1 MIRALILDDD
11 PLFTRLLADRLACE
25 SDVPI
30 QAVVAQTL
38 EAAKQLVQ
46 GDSRTFDVFL
56 IDERLGAGEDGI
68 SAMEDLMRLQPD
80 AEAIVFTGFDDLEVG
95 YRALQAGALC
105 YLLKTDGLIPELIW
119 RLRWLHGL
127 RALDKATRQAD
138 RAESRKEAADVI
150 VQSSLQMGFERA
162 RLWWVDGLEDASA
175 HDGAMQTLV
184 GLAADGA
191 YAPVEMPKARIP
203 LDQSPYAR
211 HALASPAEFTR
222 FHGEELGPSYL
233 TRQKLAEGYRPPPLG
248 DWLVAPLR
256 AEGRS
261 IGLLVLDNVTQAR
274 EITPEQ
280 LRLLRKFCRDAS
292 TVLARAW
299 RYERR
304 RRLNEIGA
312 RIMTQAAHSDLDKV
326 LKRLREELRRFTNA
340 HNFIAAL
347 VEEEGNRRYLHYRV
361 RYEDGR
367 WQPPVWRFLSK
378 PGLLAHVIQRNEP
391 VFAPDAERY
400 RVEHGLQTFGKPA
413 RSWMGAPLRVK
424 GQAVGVIA
432 LENNQKAHAFTWTE
446 FEQFVEV
453 VEHVQGAIWVARL
466 EEQQAQNSRR
476 LRLLQRASE
485 EMMKLVDER
494 DEAALWLAALTVATA
509 DYGLQFNRAALF
521 LARDGG
527 AKVIGR
533 AGVGHFNP
541 AEAHAAWEADRDNH
555 MDFDQALERLRQGR
569 LELTPLH
576 RYVCDWEIALPP
588 QRGDAFQDVLR
599 EGKPMCISAGE
610 VAQRLP
616 ELFVT
621 HFGAHDCAV
630 VPLRAGSRVIGLVV
644 VDNAHD
650 GKPIPK
656 LALDYLES
664 LLAQAALIYE
674 DHRQRK
680 AHERLN
686 ALTCDILS
694 HADRPSLRDTLTEI
708 CQVALAV
715 AGMDCASIVPVT
727 EDGAQVT
734 YDVERAGHAGWRKV
748 SDPIRKPRP
757 DGLTAKSLREGML
770 VVPDVGKYEASDIG
784 KLVSEHPVLYEE
796 GVRAL
801 ICAPVRA
808 METGETLGALRLYW
822 RSPQVFGNPER
833 TQAEMF
839 ARLAAVAI
847 QNWRAAQQTRAAA
860 EAAEAEAK
868 ARGRE
873 LVIHQRVM
881 AAALQ
886 PGARQEDVVRALLDA
901 ARDVLNLSQLV
912 VEVNL
917 RDWERPDDPADSEP
931 RAIRREYFLDASG
944 ALQCDRESEPLR
956 GIIGCALYSG
966 QTQLAA
972 DVTAPEWRASFYDV
986 HNRGTRSQVVAPI
999 LRIDQH
1005 GSAEAI
1011 GTINAEA
1018 PFPDA
1023 FGEAHAR
1030 ALERLAGVAAPALDN
1045 ARCLAGRRR
1054 VLEMAHEI
1062 AASINLDKTLG
1073 EIRRVVREVAP
1084 DLSLL
1089 TLWHVRMDNKEMKLG
1104 THFGVRDLDAL
1115 HRERAAEGGIIQRVL
1130 EDKRPTFAPQAEVHS
1145 PSSNFVAREDIRSF
1159 AALLLRAEDQNV
1171 GVMLLGYR
1179 HPHIFALEEQFLFE
1193 VLAGL
1198 AASSIRDALLLEFA
1212 ERQRD
1217 QRDLAQR
1224 AAELAATTSSVHV
1237 LEQRPD
1243 PSHQRAAELAA
1254 TTSSKDEALRRIM
1267 QLIKDHY
1274 PYAHV
1279 AIYTYERAEHVL
1291 KVTPASPDFYPFEDV
1306 SETGT
1311 LQIDDG
1317 SIAGHVARL
1326 ALQTRDFQSYN
1337 CKDACSDPY
1346 FLPGTEGMNS
1356 ELCVSLMSVERDLL
1370 GVLILE
1376 SSRPAAFDEDD
1387 EEQVRGIARQ
1397 ISLVMERAE
1406 LVNRL
1411 VYQTSLAMATGGFVD
1426 LAHVARTEL
1435 LKIRRRAL
1443 RLSRKEPSLSD
1454 DGRRWAR
1461 EIDESAERLRL
1472 AFHEAQLGNE
1482 AQGSDHEPPIK
1493 PVPCD
1498 TLIREVVEEACQQ
1511 RLSRNIKLEFNLN
1524 CGDMLV
1530 EVNCKALRWALDHL
1544 VGNALDAMRAAGR
1557 LTVRTRL
1564 RASQWAEVRIEDD
1577 GPGIDPAL
1585 RPLLFQQAIP
1595 DRPGRGTGLLRVRQY
1610 VEAMGGTVRL
1620 VESEPGRGAVFAIT
1634 LRVARGSEGGA
1645 Q

>member
-11 PLFTRLLADRLACE
+11 SLFTRPLADRLQCE

-38 EAAKQLVQ
+38 EAAMQLVR
-46 GDSRTFDVFL
+46 GDPRPFDVFL

-68 SAMEDLMRLQPD
+68 AAMEDLMRLQPD
-80 AEAIVFTGFDDLEVG
+80 AEAIVFTGFDDPEVG

-105 YLLKTDGLIPELIW
+105 YLPKTDGLMPELIW

-127 RALDKATRQAD
+127 RALDKVTRQAD
-138 RAESRKEAADVI
+138 RAESRKEVADVI
-150 VQSSLQMGFERA
+150 VQSALQMGFERA
-162 RLWWVDGLEDASA
+162 RLWRLDGAAEASA
-175 HDGAMQTLV
+175 NDGATQTLV
-184 GLAADGA
+184 ELAAAGA

-203 LDQSPYAR
+203 LDQSPYASR
-211 HALASPAEFTR
+211 ALASPAEFTR

-233 TRQKLAEGYRPPPLG
+233 TRQKLAEGYRPPLG
-248 DWLVAPLR
+248 DWLAAPLR
-256 AEGRS
+256 AEGHLV
-261 IGLLVLDNVTQAR
+261 GLLVLDNVTQAR

-312 RIMTQAAHSDLDKV
+312 RIMTQAAHSNLDKV
-326 LKRLREELRRFTNA
+326 LKQLREELRHFTNA

-367 WQPPVWRFLSK
+367 WQPPFWRSLSEL
-378 PGLLAHVIQRNEP
+378 GLLAHVIERNEP

-400 RVEHGLQTFGKPA
+400 RVEHGLRTFGKPA

-432 LENNQKAHAFTWTE
+432 LENNREAHAFSWTE

-453 VEHVQGAIWVARL
+453 VEHVQGAIQVARL
-466 EEQQAQNSRR
+466 EEQQEQNSRR

-494 DEAALWLAALTVATA
+494 GEAALWLAALTAATA

-521 LARDGG
+521 LAQDGG

-533 AGVGHFNP
+533 AGVGHFDP
-541 AEAHAAWEADRDNH
+541 AEARAAWEADRDNH
-555 MDFDQALERLRQGR
+555 MDFDQVLERLRQGR
-569 LELTPLH
+569 LKPTPLH
-576 RYVCDWEIALPP
+576 RWVCDREIALPP
-588 QRGDAFQDVLR
+588 QRRDAFQDVLR
-599 EGKPMCISAGE
+599 EGELMRVSAGK
-610 VAQRLP
+610 AARRLP
-616 ELFVT
+616 EPFVT
-621 HFGAHDCAV
+621 RFGAHDCAV

-650 GKPIPK
+650 GKPIRK

-664 LLAQAALIYE
+664 LLAHAALIYE

-694 HADRPSLRDTLTEI
+694 RAGRPSLKDTLAEI
-708 CQVALAV
+708 CQVACEV
-715 AGMDCASIVPVT
+715 ASVDCASIVPMT
-727 EDGAQVT
+727 EDGAQVA
-734 YDVERAGHAGWRKV
+734 YDVERAGHAGWQKV
-748 SDPIRKPRP
+748 SDPIRMPRP

-770 VVPDVGKYEASDIG
+770 VVSDVGKPEVSG
-784 KLVSEHPVLYEE
+784 VEKLISAHPVLYEE

-808 METGETLGALRLYW
+808 AETGETLGALRLYW
-822 RSPQVFGNPER
+822 RLPQTFGPPEL

-860 EAAEAEAK
+860 EAAEAAAN

-881 AAALQ
+881 NTALQ
-886 PGARQEDVVRALLDA
+886 ADARQEDVVCALLDA
-901 ARDVLNLSQLV
+901 ARDILNLPQVV

-917 RDWERPDDPADSEP
+917 RDWERPDDSVDSEP
-931 RAIRREYFLDASG
+931 REIRREYFLDASG
-944 ALQCDRESEPLR
+944 VLQCDREPDPFR
-956 GIIGCALYSG
+956 GIIGCALRSG
-966 QTQLAA
+966 QTQLAS
-972 DVTAPEWRASFYDV
+972 DVTAPEWCASFYDV
-986 HNRGTRSQVVAPI
+986 HERGTRSQLVAPI
-999 LRIDQH
+999 LRGDER

-1011 GTINAEA
+1011 GTITAES

-1030 ALERLAGVAAPALDN
+1030 ALERLADVAAPALDN

-1062 AASINLDKTLG
+1062 AAPINLDRTLG

-1084 DLSLL
+1084 DLSVL
-1089 TLWHVRMDNKEMKLG
+1089 TLWHVSIDTEEMKLG
-1104 THFGVRDLDAL
+1104 AHFGVRDLDAL
-1115 HRERAAEGGIIQRVL
+1115 HGERAAEGGIIQRVL
-1130 EDKRPTFAPQAEVHS
+1130 NRERPIFVTQAEGH
-1145 PSSNFVAREDIRSF
+1145 PFSSDFVRREGIRSF
-1159 AALLLRAEDQNV
+1159 AALPLRAEGQNV
-1171 GVMLLGYR
+1171 GVMFLSYR
-1179 HPHIFALEEQFLFE
+1179 HPHIFTLEERFLFE
-1193 VLAGL
+1193 ALAGL
-1198 AASSIRDALLLEFA
+1198 AASSIRDAALLEFA

-1224 AAELAATTSSVHV
+1224 AAELAATTSS
-1237 LEQRPD
+1237 
-1243 PSHQRAAELAA
+1243 
-1254 TTSSKDEALRRIM
+1254 KDEALRRIM
-1267 QLIKDHY
+1267 RLIKDHY
-1274 PYAHV
+1274 PHAHV

-1291 KVTPASPDFYPFEDV
+1291 KVTSASPDFYPFEDV

-1311 LQIDDG
+1311 LQIGDA

-1337 CKDACSDPY
+1337 CPDADSDPY
-1346 FLPGTEGMNS
+1346 FLQGTEGMNS

-1376 SSRPAAFDEDD
+1376 SPKLAAFDEDD

-1397 ISLVMERAE
+1397 ISLVMERAK
-1406 LVNRL
+1406 LGDRR
-1411 VYQTSLAMATGGFVD
+1411 VYQTSLAMVAGGFVD
-1426 LAHVARTEL
+1426 FAHVARSEL

-1443 RLSRKEPSLSD
+1443 RLSRKEPRLSD
-1454 DGRRWAR
+1454 DGRRWAQ
-1461 EIDESAERLRL
+1461 EIDESAKRLRL
-1472 AFHEAQLGNE
+1472 ALNE
-1482 AQGSDHEPPIK
+1482 AQAGDLNAPLEHTF
-1493 PVPCD
+1493 CD
-1498 TLIREVVEEACQQ
+1498 ELIRDVVEEACQQ
-1511 RLSRNIKLEFNLN
+1511 RPSKNIKREFDLN
-1524 CGDMLV
+1524 CGDALV

-1544 VGNALDAMRAAGR
+1544 VGNALDAMKGNGR

-1564 RASQWAEVRIEDD
+1564 RAGQWAEVRIEDD
-1577 GPGIDPAL
+1577 GPGVDPVL
-1585 RPLLFQQAIP
+1585 RPLLFQEAIP